1 MHGGRRAEEVVMNAP
16 RSPRGSAAADSEPV
30 PRDRTVARA
39 APAPRDRAIAEFVDY
54 VRFERGLSPNTVAA
68 YGHDLDALAAFVA
81 GRGRSASTAATA
93 DVDAYF
99 DGAGGDGRPTSV
111 ARRMAAVRGLYR
123 FLMREERLAAD
134 PAAHLRSPRRGRPL
148 PKVLSV
154 AEVESIL
161 AQVRAAGA
169 AGQRDLAMIEL
180 LYGCGLRASE
190 LVGLRE
196 TDVDPEGGLVRCLGK
211 GSKERVVPLGSYAV
225 AALEKY
231 VNDGRRSLLRGRR
244 LDELF
249 VNARGRPL
257 TRQGLHYILH
267 SYVEAAG
274 IRRPVSAHVFRHSF
288 ATHLVRAGADLRSVQ
303 EMLGHADVSTTQ
315 VYTHVT
321 AEHLREVFLMSHPRA
336 RRPAFARS
344 AQAGEGAR
352 AVVTDS
358 AQADGDSD
366 APGADGGSAAADRPV
381 LPLSERPIGDA
392 TSGSKGGEE

>member
-1 MHGGRRAEEVVMNAP
+1 VPGVRSGRRRGRRAELVGMHAQRP
-16 RSPRGSAAADSEPV
+16 
-30 PRDRTVARA
+30 TH
-39 APAPRDRAIAEFVDY
+39 DRAVADY
-54 VRFERGLSPNTVAA
+54 LDFLSYERGLSANTVSA
-68 YGHDLDALAAFVA
+68 YGRDLDALSAFLTQRGLAPQSAAA
-81 GRGRSASTAATA
+81 A

-99 DGAGGDGRPTSV
+99 DGPGGNGRATSV

-123 FLMREERLAAD
+123 FLVREERLAAD
-134 PAAHLRSPRRGRPL
+134 PAAHLQSPRRGRPL

-154 AEVESIL
+154 AEVEAVL

-196 TDVDPEGGLVRCLGK
+196 ADVDLEGGLLRCLGK
-211 GSKERVVPLGSYAV
+211 GGKERVVPLGSHAI
-225 AALEKY
+225 AATERY
-231 VNDGRRSLLRGRR
+231 INDGRRSLLRGRR

-249 VNARGRPL
+249 VNAHGRPL
-257 TRQGLHYILH
+257 TRRGLHYILRR
-267 SYVEAAG
+267 YVVAAG

-321 AEHLREVFLMSHPRA
+321 VEHLREVFLMSHPRA
-336 RRPAFARS
+336 RRPA
-344 AQAGEGAR
+344 GAR
-352 AVVTDS
+352 TQEVANV
-358 AQADGDSD
+358 
-366 APGADGGSAAADRPV
+366 GAGASKAAADAGAEAGAAPEAADRKAGGASGQV
-381 LPLSERPIGDA
+381 GEGDA
-392 TSGSKGGEE
+392 GDRSAAKGGQE

>member
-1 MHGGRRAEEVVMNAP
+1 MHAQL
-16 RSPRGSAAADSEPV
+16 SQ
-30 PRDRTVARA
+30 RDRTVA
-39 APAPRDRAIAEFVDY
+39 EFLDSL
-54 VRFERGLSPNTVAA
+54 RFERGLSPNTVSA
-68 YGHDLDALAAFVA
+68 YGHDLDALAGFLAE
-81 GRGRSASTAATA
+81 RGSSPASASTA

-99 DGAGGDGRPTSV
+99 DCVGGDGRPTSV
-111 ARRMAAVRGLYR
+111 ARRMAAVRGFYR

-134 PAAHLRSPRRGRPL
+134 PSAHLRSPRRGRPL

-196 TDVDPEGGLVRCLGK
+196 ADIDPEGGLVRCLGK
-211 GSKERVVPLGSYAV
+211 GNKERVVPLGSHAV

-231 VNDGRRSLLRGRR
+231 VSDGRRSLLRGRR

-257 TRQGLHYILH
+257 TRQGLHHILH
-267 SYVEAAG
+267 QYVEAAG

-321 AEHLREVFLMSHPRA
+321 VEHLREVFLMSHPRA
-336 RRPAFARS
+336 RRPA
-344 AQAGEGAR
+344 GAR
-352 AVVTDS
+352 VARARETPGLPGVGFTE
-358 AQADGDSD
+358 AGPPPGDI
-366 APGADGGSAAADRPV
+366 AAD
-381 LPLSERPIGDA
+381 E
-392 TSGSKGGEE
+392 SKGGEE

>member
-1 MHGGRRAEEVVMNAP
+1 MNALP
-16 RSPRGSAAADSEPV
+16 PQ
-30 PRDRTVARA
+30 RD
-39 APAPRDRAIAEFVDY
+39 PAVAEFLDY

-68 YGHDLDALAAFVA
+68 YGHDLDAMAAFLVA
-81 GRGRSASTAATA
+81 RGGSPSNATSA

-99 DGAGGDGRPTSV
+99 DGVGGDGRSTSV

-123 FLMREERLAAD
+123 FLMREDRLTMD
-134 PAAHLRSPRRGRPL
+134 PSAHLRSPRRGRPL

-154 AEVESIL
+154 PEVESIL
-161 AQVRAAGA
+161 AQIRAAGP

-211 GSKERVVPLGSYAV
+211 GNKERVVPLGSFAV

-267 SYVEAAG
+267 GYVAAAG

-321 AEHLREVFLMSHPRA
+321 VEHLREVFLMSHPRA
-336 RRPAFARS
+336 RRPARAPMAQVDDTGVAGAGRS
-344 AQAGEGAR
+344 DAGRPSGPPADSTEAGRRPDEGASNG
-352 AVVTDS
+352 V
-358 AQADGDSD
+358 
-366 APGADGGSAAADRPV
+366 
-381 LPLSERPIGDA
+381 
-392 TSGSKGGEE
+392 KGGDE

>member
-1 MHGGRRAEEVVMNAP
+1 MSVLP
-16 RSPRGSAAADSEPV
+16 PQ
-30 PRDRTVARA
+30 RD
-39 APAPRDRAIAEFVDY
+39 PAVAEFLDY
-54 VRFERGLSPNTVAA
+54 VRFERGLSPNTVSA
-68 YGHDLDALAAFVA
+68 YGHDLDAMAAFLVA
-81 GRGRSASTAATA
+81 RGRSSSNATSA

-99 DGAGGDGRPTSV
+99 DGVGGDGRSTSV
-111 ARRMAAVRGLYR
+111 ARRMAAVRGLFR
-123 FLMREERLAAD
+123 FLMREDRLATD
-134 PAAHLRSPRRGRPL
+134 PSAHLRSPRRGRPL

-154 AEVESIL
+154 SEVESIL
-161 AQVRAAGA
+161 AQVRVVGA

-196 TDVDPEGGLVRCLGK
+196 ADIDPEGGLVRCLGK
-211 GSKERVVPLGSYAV
+211 GNKERVVPLGSFAV

-257 TRQGLHYILH
+257 TRQGLHFILH
-267 SYVEAAG
+267 GYVAAAG

-321 AEHLREVFLMSHPRA
+321 VEHLREVFLMSHPRA
-336 RRPAFARS
+336 RRPSGPPAGSTEAGRLP
-344 AQAGEGAR
+344 GEGA
-352 AVVTDS
+352 S
-358 AQADGDSD
+358 H
-366 APGADGGSAAADRPV
+366 GA
-381 LPLSERPIGDA
+381 
-392 TSGSKGGEE
+392 KGGDE